1 MPTFSSD
8 GTKCYPHEKR
18 KRVEIMSKYY
28 SSTFEMFSGIF
39 ASVSV
44 DLEKF
49 RSDNNIFPTSFSEL
63 KAMDNIQKMI
73 EARNLKHQMKKAK
86 NSFGCSK
93 ETSKTHSSGAE
104 IKSRQIFNERGGK
117 KSA

>member
-1 MPTFSSD
+1 
-8 GTKCYPHEKR
+8 
-18 KRVEIMSKYY
+18 MSKYY

-44 DLEKF
+44 DLEEF
-49 RSDNNIFPTSFSEL
+49 RSDNNIFPTSYSEH

-86 NSFGCSK
+86 NK
-93 ETSKTHSSGAE
+93 KTGIALAAARKQVKLIPVVQKLKVDKFL
-104 IKSRQIFNERGGK
+104 IKGRQKVCLVKFRNQI
-117 KSA
+117 